1 MSLNRFAVKRDE
13 AELPI
18 VQALTGVGAL
28 VERLDL
34 PSDLL
39 VKFQGKL
46 FLLEVKTPHTKA
58 GRERARKDQGDQ
70 LVRLRLWNIPIVR
83 TPLDALRAVGASICP

>member
-1 MSLNRFAVKRDE
+1 MSLNRHAVKRDE

-18 VQALTGVGAL
+18 VQALQAVGAL

-39 VKFQGKL
+39 VKYQGRL

-58 GRERARKDQGDQ
+58 GRERARKDQQGQ
-70 LVRLRLWNIPIVR
+70 QERLRLWSIPIVR
-83 TPLDALRAVGASICP
+83 TPLEALRCIGAAICP